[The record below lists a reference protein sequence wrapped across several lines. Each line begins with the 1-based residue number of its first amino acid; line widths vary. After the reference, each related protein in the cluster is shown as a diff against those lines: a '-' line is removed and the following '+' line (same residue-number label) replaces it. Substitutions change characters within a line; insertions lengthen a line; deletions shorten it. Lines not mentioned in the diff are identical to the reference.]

1 MSIANPP
8 RPVPPDFPRL
18 LPTGGVPGVQP
29 KLVVRLQDGKYV
41 NEFSED
47 ELARRFE
54 FCDDLL
60 QQLLPYCTQKRVEHP
75 EWTLD
80 VLLTKVHRTLR
91 TKGWG
96 ITDDEALWL
105 VECLRRQMESVPAS
119 TR

>member
-1 MSIANPP
+1 MNVGQPD

-18 LPTGGVPGVQP
+18 LPTGGVPGIQP
-29 KLVVRLQDGKYV
+29 KLVVRLEGDKYV

-80 VLLTKVHRTLR
+80 VLLTKVHRSLQ

-105 VECLRRQMESVPAS
+105 VESLRRQLSSTPAVP
-119 TR
+119 